1 MQPPGLAGAISALL
15 PVKPGVAGTGQG
27 VACDDPL
34 PGDLPARQRAPFPLA
49 SLLRDGKSWQGR
61 SREKEVTFL
70 SGCFVCCLGMG
81 WKKDFA
87 GSIKEAI
94 V

>member
-1 MQPPGLAGAISALL
+1 MVPALVTTQQV
-15 PVKPGVAGTGQG
+15 PSKAE
-27 VACDDPL
+27 PL
-34 PGDLPARQRAPFPLA
+34 SHWHGCC
-49 SLLRDGKSWQGR
+49 GEEKSWQGR
-61 SREKEVTFL
+61 SREREVTFL
-70 SGCFVCCLGMG
+70 SGCFVCYLGVG

>member
-1 MQPPGLAGAISALL
+1 MILS
-15 PVKPGVAGTGQG
+15 
-27 VACDDPL
+27 L
-34 PGDLPARQRAPFPLA
+34 PGRRILPPSRARQGRAPFPLA
-49 SLLRDGKSWQGR
+49 VHGKSWRGR
-61 SREKEVTFL
+61 GREREVTFL
-70 SGCFVCCLGMG
+70 SGRFVCCLGMG